1 MNTDLDSFY
10 ALNNITNYK
19 TNLDVNITTIISK
32 YNGLILEYLQFIY
45 ENNYIKKR
53 SNYFYYVMRGYDIV
67 SHVFHLILY
76 YTQNIDM
83 ATYHGQKAFFFY
95 LEFLDQTSGG
105 QNVFLQLTS
114 QDACLFVYKK
124 TICELNNDM
133 RQNTIVSQSCSQ
145 VLDKVRNHGSII
157 KSITSFFL
165 QHLINNKNKDQYYNN
180 RMLFFL
186 REIMEIFNND
196 IIDNTYTELCN
207 NYLRLIND
215 NLILK
220 KDPDS
225 HDNNIELYNSKITN
239 FFKILIQQNY
249 NEYPNIL
256 NKILDPECKEKINML
271 SNDLLFLWLF
281 SKD

>member
-19 TNLDVNITTIISK
+19 N
-32 YNGLILEYLQFIY
+32 NGLVIEYLQFIY
-45 ENNYIKKR
+45 DNNYIKER
-53 SNYFYYVMRGYDIV
+53 SNYFFYVMRGYDIV

-76 YTQNIDM
+76 YTQNIDI
-83 ATYHGQKAFFFY
+83 AVYHGQKAFFFY

-133 RQNTIVSQSCSQ
+133 CQNTIISQKCSQ
-145 VLDKVRNHGSII
+145 ILDKVRNHSSII

-165 QHLINNKNKDQYYNN
+165 QNLIKKDKYYNN
-180 RMLFFL
+180 RLIFFL
-186 REIMEIFNND
+186 KEIMDIFNND
-196 IIDNTYTELCN
+196 IIDNLYIEICN

-215 NLILK
+215 NLILNIGN
-220 KDPDS
+220 DS
-225 HDNNIELYNSKITN
+225 HDNNIELYILKILN

-256 NKILDPECKEKINML
+256 NKILDPECKEKINVL

>member
-1 MNTDLDSFY
+1 MCFN
-10 ALNNITNYK
+10 
-19 TNLDVNITTIISK
+19 
-32 YNGLILEYLQFIY
+32 
-45 ENNYIKKR
+45 
-53 SNYFYYVMRGYDIV
+53 
-67 SHVFHLILY
+67 
-76 YTQNIDM
+76 
-83 ATYHGQKAFFFY
+83 
-95 LEFLDQTSGG
+95 
-105 QNVFLQLTS
+105 
-114 QDACLFVYKK
+114 
-124 TICELNNDM
+124 
-133 RQNTIVSQSCSQ
+133 
-145 VLDKVRNHGSII
+145 
-157 KSITSFFL
+157 
-165 QHLINNKNKDQYYNN
+165 QYYNN

-225 HDNNIELYNSKITN
+225 NDTNIELYNSKIIN
-239 FFKILIQQNY
+239 FFKILIQQHY

-256 NKILDPECKEKINML
+256 NKILDPECKEKINIL

>member
-19 TNLDVNITTIISK
+19 TNLDADITTIISK
-32 YNGLILEYLQFIY
+32 YNGLIIEYLQFIY
-45 ENNYIKKR
+45 DNNYIKER
-53 SNYFYYVMRGYDIV
+53 SNYFFYVMRGYDIV

-76 YTQNIDM
+76 YTQNIDI
-83 ATYHGQKAFFFY
+83 AVYHGQKAFFFY

-133 RQNTIVSQSCSQ
+133 SQNTIISQKCSQ
-145 VLDKVRNHGSII
+145 ILDKVRNHSSII

-165 QHLINNKNKDQYYNN
+165 QNLIKKDKYYNN
-180 RMLFFL
+180 RLIFFL
-186 REIMEIFNND
+186 KEIMDIFNND
-196 IIDNTYTELCN
+196 IIDNLYIEICN

-215 NLILK
+215 NLILNIGN
-220 KDPDS
+220 DS
-225 HDNNIELYNSKITN
+225 HDNNIELYILKILN

-256 NKILDPECKEKINML
+256 NKILDPECKEKINVL